1 MQISI
6 NSGGKTIK
14 LSNGGTIKLSVKKL
28 ITYIII
34 RLKRYWFSGQKII
47 CTAAQQI
54 MKVKTGFWKILLLLS
69 STMRCDRAGAGGT
82 QMKKISL
89 ILLIFLPILSFGQTE
104 KEVAKKVSAEFKELY
119 NSEEYQKIFDLFSPE
134 MKSALPIEQTTDFLK
149 GLKSQAGK
157 IQKMGFVKYEQT
169 YASYKT
175 TFERAVFAVNISL
188 DKKAKINGLF
198 VKPYKED
205 NLPKLERNKTELI
218 LPFKEE
224 WTVFWGGDTE
234 ELNYH
239 AENEA
244 QKNAF
249 DFVITDKNGKSFKTD
264 GGTNDDYYAFGKEL
278 IAPCDAE
285 VVLVVDGVKDNIPG
299 ELNPIYV
306 PGNTVVLKTENNEFL
321 FFAHFK
327 QNSIVVKQGQK
338 IKLGELLGL
347 CGNSGNSSEA
357 HLHFHI
363 QNVEDMN
370 KATGA
375 KSYFWE
381 ILVKGDLK
389 KDYSPIKGEKVK
401 NE

>member
-1 MQISI
+1 MKKI
-6 NSGGKTIK
+6 N
-14 LSNGGTIKLSVKKL
+14 L
-28 ITYIII
+28 
-34 RLKRYWFSGQKII
+34 
-47 CTAAQQI
+47 
-54 MKVKTGFWKILLLLS
+54 ILLLL
-69 STMRCDRAGAGGT
+69 
-82 QMKKISL
+82 I
-89 ILLIFLPILSFGQTE
+89 PIISFGQTQ
-104 KEVAKKVSAEFKELY
+104 KETAKKVSAEFEKYY
-119 NSEEYQKIFDLFSPE
+119 NSNEYQKIFDLFSPE

-149 GLKSQAGK
+149 GLKSQACK
-157 IQKMGFVKYEQT
+157 IQKREFVKYEQT

-175 TFERAVFAVNISL
+175 TFERTVFAVNISL
-188 DKKAKINGLF
+188 DNTGKINGLF
-198 VKPYKED
+198 VKPFKED
-205 NLPKLERNKTELI
+205 NLPKLERNETKLI
-218 LPFKEE
+218 LPFNDE
-224 WTVFWGGDTE
+224 WTVFWGGETK

-239 AENEA
+239 IESEA

-249 DFVITDKNGKSFKTD
+249 DIVITDKNGKTFETD
-264 GGTNDDYYAFGKEL
+264 GKTNEDYYAFGKEL

-285 VVLVVDGVKDNIPG
+285 VVLAVDGVKDNIPG

-306 PGNTVVLKTENNEFL
+306 PGNTVILKTANNEYL

-338 IKLGELLGL
+338 VKQGELLGL

-375 KSYFWE
+375 KCYFDE
-381 ILVKGDLK
+381 IIVDGELK
-389 KDYSPIKGEKVK
+389 KDYSPIKGEKIK

>member
-1 MQISI
+1 M
-6 NSGGKTIK
+6 
-14 LSNGGTIKLSVKKL
+14 
-28 ITYIII
+28 
-34 RLKRYWFSGQKII
+34 
-47 CTAAQQI
+47 
-54 MKVKTGFWKILLLLS
+54 
-69 STMRCDRAGAGGT
+69 
-82 QMKKISL
+82 
-89 ILLIFLPILSFGQTE
+89 LSFGQTE
-104 KEVAKKVSAEFKELY
+104 KEIAKKISSEFEKYY
-119 NSEEYQKIFDLFSPE
+119 NSDEYQKIFDLFSPE

-157 IQKMGFVKYEQT
+157 IQKREFVKYEQT
-169 YASYKT
+169 YATYKT

-188 DKKAKINGLF
+188 DNNANINGLF
-198 VKPYKED
+198 VKPFKEE

-224 WTVFWGGDTE
+224 WTVTWGGDTK

-239 AENEA
+239 VESEA

-249 DFVITDKNGKSFKTD
+249 DLVITDQQGKSFKTD
-264 GGTNDDYYAFGKEL
+264 GKTNEDYYAFGKEL

-285 VVLVVDGVKDNIPG
+285 VVLMVDGVKDNIPG

-306 PGNTVVLKTENNEFL
+306 PGNTVILKTENNEYL

-338 IKLGELLGL
+338 VKQGELLGL

-375 KSYFWE
+375 KCYFDE
-381 ILVKGDLK
+381 IIVNGELK
-389 KDYSPIKGEKVK
+389 KDYSPIKGEKIK